1 MLGRK
6 NHLSLVIFHFSFAQ
20 VEVTSRKPLVDRKL
34 IQYRDRSDRMP
45 CSRGYRSLADS
56 ICGLL
61 VLAIPHATWPCV
73 REKVGLDRYGTASAA
88 TGCHTQFTLFST

>member
-34 IQYRDRSDRMP
+34 LIRLR
-45 CSRGYRSLADS
+45 
-56 ICGLL
+56 LL

-73 REKVGLDRYGTASAA
+73 REKVGLDRYSTASAA
-88 TGCHTQFTLFST
+88 TGCHTQFTLFSA

>member
-34 IQYRDRSDRMP
+34 LIRFAVTCARDTSCNLAMRPRKSRAGQVQYRERSDRMP
-45 CSRGYRSLADS
+45 HPIHFILN
-56 ICGLL
+56 I
-61 VLAIPHATWPCV
+61 
-73 REKVGLDRYGTASAA
+73 AS
-88 TGCHTQFTLFST
+88 

>member
-34 IQYRDRSDRMP
+34 IQYRERSDRMP
-45 CSRGYRSLADS
+45 HPIHFILN
-56 ICGLL
+56 I
-61 VLAIPHATWPCV
+61 
-73 REKVGLDRYGTASAA
+73 AS
-88 TGCHTQFTLFST
+88 